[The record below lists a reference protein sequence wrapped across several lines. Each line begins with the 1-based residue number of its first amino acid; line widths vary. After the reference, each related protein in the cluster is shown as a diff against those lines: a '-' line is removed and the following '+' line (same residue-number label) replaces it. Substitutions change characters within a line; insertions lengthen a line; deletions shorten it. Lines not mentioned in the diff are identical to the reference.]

1 MSIIQV
7 SSLTFGYEGSR
18 ENVFENVS
26 FRIDTDWKLGMIGR
40 NGKGK
45 TTFLRLLMSRFG
57 QRFPEGVPLPGDPEP
72 GQSLPLASLSYQGS
86 ISGNIFCDYFPFT
99 VPDAMA
105 GGSFAEILET
115 VRPGLESWRVLA
127 ELDELGLEAD
137 LLYRPADTLSGGEY
151 TKIMLA
157 ALFAEEN
164 GYLLI
169 DEPTNH
175 LDAEARD
182 SVRNYLNG
190 KKSFLLV
197 SHDRDLLDAVADHVL
212 VLNRG
217 GIEVQSGNY
226 SSWAENKRRQ
236 DAFRQGENDKHLKEI
251 GKLRRA
257 ADKTQR
263 WAVKSENTKIGFDPV
278 KEHDRSISTRS
289 YIGAKTKKLESR
301 VKATEQRIQR
311 EIEAKEG
318 LLNDIENPADLK
330 LMPLVYHK
338 EKLVQAREF
347 SFRYGDREVLRDLTF
362 TLSRGDRIVV
372 TGRNGSG
379 KTTLIR
385 AILEKAGYAVS
396 AAGAKPRSAFTAPD
410 PASLTGFAGPGTED
424 FRMNASG
431 IPQAFGV
438 LETGS
443 GLILSYVSQDTS
455 FLTGSVRSFCRKQ
468 GINESLFFA
477 VLRQLDLDRSQFTE
491 PMETYSEGQK
501 KKTLLAASL
510 CTPAHLYIW
519 DEPLNYI
526 DIFSREQIED
536 LILRYRPTMLL
547 VEHDVRFRERIATAE
562 IRLSGTGDGS

>member
-1 MSIIQV
+1 MSVIQV
-7 SSLTFGYEGSR
+7 SGLTFGYEGSR

-57 QRFPEGVPLPGDPEP
+57 RVVPGGACFPEGTETGPALPAGP
-72 GQSLPLASLSYQGS
+72 LSYQGS
-86 ISGNIFCDYFPFT
+86 ISGSTFCDYFPFD
-99 VPDAMA
+99 VPEELS
-105 GGSFAEILET
+105 GGSFAEILEA
-115 VRPGLESWRVLA
+115 VRPGLELWRVLA
-127 ELDELGLEAD
+127 ELDDLGLSAG
-137 LLYRPADTLSGGEY
+137 LLYRPSSTLSGGEY

-175 LDAEARD
+175 LDAEARN
-182 SVRNYLNG
+182 SVRDYLNR

-212 VLNRG
+212 VLNREE
-217 GIEVQSGNY
+217 IEVQSGNY
-226 SSWAENKRRQ
+226 SSWAENRRRK
-236 DAFRQGENDKHLKEI
+236 DAFRLGENEKHLREI
-251 GKLRRA
+251 GKLRKA
-257 ADKTQR
+257 AAETQR
-263 WAVKSENTKIGFDPV
+263 WAAKSESTKIGFDPV
-278 KEHDRSISTRS
+278 KEHDRSISSRP

-301 VKATEQRIQR
+301 VKATEQRINR

-330 LMPLVYHK
+330 LMPLSYHK
-338 EKLVQAREF
+338 EKLVRAQEF
-347 SFRYGDREVLRDLTF
+347 SFSYGDREILRSLTF
-362 TLSRGDRIVV
+362 TISRGDRAVV

-385 AILEKAGYAVS
+385 AILEKAGVTDRTS
-396 AAGAKPRSAFTAPD
+396 GA
-410 PASLTGFAGPGTED
+410 L
-424 FRMNASG
+424 SG
-431 IPQAFGV
+431 NGCSSGV

-443 GLILSYVSQDTS
+443 GLILSCVSQDTS
-455 FLTGSVRSFCRKQ
+455 FLKGSVRDFCRQ
-468 GINESLFFA
+468 RGINESLFFA
-477 VLRQLDLDRSQFTE
+477 VLRQLDLERSQFVQ
-491 PMETYSEGQK
+491 PMESYSEGQK

-510 CTPAHLYIW
+510 CIPAHLYVW

-526 DIFSREQIED
+526 DVFSREQIEN
-536 LILRYRPTMLL
+536 LILRYKPTMLI
-547 VEHDVRFRERIATAE
+547 VEHDVRFREKVATEE
-562 IRLSGTGDGS
+562 IRL